1 MKIPKEL
8 KDINLKQLESIANID
23 ETTSLQERRL
33 REIAILCN
41 MDYNELYYSKDIKT
55 VTKLIDDLKWFYQ
68 ITTDDIK
75 QDIFEFNVNNINYKL
90 IKEMNELT
98 FGQWVDLDYYI
109 SENQNNYWTMTKYIM
124 ALCSSINGVDHSYP
138 STANDLSER
147 VSIIENLS
155 LDIVFG
161 YTSYFLK
168 KKDRLKELSQVYS
181 MLNSQNQNGQV
192 IGNPT
197 IKNGDGLRWPMT
209 WLMAMFLGLMM
220 SIGWIYLHVY
230 LPCQSRMKEV
240 SLKVKSILRLNTNTK
255 VNKTL

>member
-41 MDYNELYYSKDIKT
+41 MDYDELYYSKDIKT
-55 VTKLIDDLKWFYQ
+55 VTNAMNDLKWFYQ
-68 ITTDDIK
+68 LTTDDIN
-75 QDIFEFNVNNINYKL
+75 QDVFEFTHDNVNYKL

-109 SENQNNYWTMTKYIM
+109 SDNQENYWTMTKYIM

-138 STANDLSER
+138 STSNELSER
-147 VSIIENLS
+147 VSVIENLS
-155 LDIVFG
+155 LDIVYG
-161 YTSYFLK
+161 YTSHFLK

-181 MLNSQNQNGQV
+181 ILNSQNQNGQV

-197 IKNGDGLRWPMT
+197 IKNGDGQAWYMT
-209 WLMAMFLGLMM
+209 LLMQMFLGLMM
-220 SIGWIYLHVY
+220 LIGWTYIHVY
-230 LPCQSRMKEV
+230 LPCQLKMKEV
-240 SLKVKSILRLNTNTK
+240 SLKVKYKLRLNINTNL
-255 VNKTL
+255 NKTL

>member
-68 ITTDDIK
+68 LTP
-75 QDIFEFNVNNINYKL
+75 QDINQDVFEFNVNNINYKL
-90 IKEMNELT
+90 CQEMNELT

-138 STANDLSER
+138 STSNDLSER

-155 LDIVFG
+155 LDIVYG

-181 MLNSQNQNGQV
+181 ILNSQNQNGQV

-197 IKNGDGLRWPMT
+197 IKNGDGQVWYMT

-220 SIGWIYLHVY
+220 SIGWIYIHVY

-240 SLKVKSILRLNTNTK
+240 SLKVKSILRLNTNTNL
-255 VNKTL
+255 NKTL

>member
-8 KDINLKQLESIANID
+8 KDINLKQLESITNID

>member
-8 KDINLKQLESIANID
+8 KDIKLKQLESIANID

-68 ITTDDIK
+68 LTIDDIN
-75 QDIFEFNVNNINYKL
+75 QDVFEFNVNNINYKL
-90 IKEMNELT
+90 CQEMNELT
-98 FGQWVDLDYYI
+98 FGQWVDLDFYI

-155 LDIVFG
+155 LDIVYG

-197 IKNGDGLRWPMT
+197 IKNGDGQAWYMT

-220 SIGWIYLHVY
+220 SIGWIYIHVY
-230 LPCQSRMKEV
+230 LPCQSRMKEA
-240 SLKVKSILRLNTNTK
+240 SLKVKSILRLNINTK
-255 VNKTL
+255 VNKTH

>member
-8 KDINLKQLESIANID
+8 KDINLKQLESISNID

-41 MDYNELYYSKDIKT
+41 MDYNELYYSKDVKSI
-55 VTKLIDDLKWFYQ
+55 TKLIDDLKWFYQ
-68 ITTDDIK
+68 LTINDIK
-75 QDIFEFNVNNINYKL
+75 QDVFEFNVNNINYKL
-90 IKEMNELT
+90 CQEMNELT

-124 ALCSSINGVDHSYP
+124 ALCSSINGIDHSYP

-168 KKDRLKELSQVYS
+168 KKTKLKELSQVYS

-197 IKNGDGLRWPMT
+197 IKNGDGQAWYMT

-220 SIGWIYLHVY
+220 SIGWIYIHVY

>member
-8 KDINLKQLESIANID
+8 KDIKLKQLELIADID
-23 ETTSLQERRL
+23 ENVTTQERRL
-33 REIAILCN
+33 KEIAILCN
-41 MDYNELYYSKDIKT
+41 MDYDELYYSKDIKT
-55 VTKLIDDLKWFYQ
+55 VTNAMNDLKWFYQ
-68 ITTDDIK
+68 LTTDDIN
-75 QDIFEFNVNNINYKL
+75 QDVFEFNVNNINYKL
-90 IKEMNELT
+90 IKEMNELS

-109 SENQNNYWTMTKYIM
+109 SDNQENYWTMTKYIM

-138 STANDLSER
+138 STSNELSER

-155 LDIVFG
+155 LDIVYG

-197 IKNGDGLRWPMT
+197 IKNGDGPQWYMT
-209 WLMAMFLGLMM
+209 LLMEMFLGLMM
-220 SIGWIYLHVY
+220 LIGWTYIHVY

-240 SLKVKSILRLNTNTK
+240 SLKVKSILRLKQNTNL
-255 VNKTL
+255 NKTL

>member
-8 KDINLKQLESIANID
+8 KDIKLKQLELIADID
-23 ETTSLQERRL
+23 ENSTSQERRL
-33 REIAILCN
+33 KEIAILCD
-41 MDYNELYYSKDIKT
+41 MDYNDLYYSKDINT

-68 ITTDDIK
+68 LTTNDIN
-75 QDIFEFNVNNINYKL
+75 QDVFEFTHDNVNYKL
-90 IKEMNELT
+90 ITEMNQLT

-138 STANDLSER
+138 STSNDLSER
-147 VSIIENLS
+147 VSVIENLS
-155 LDIVFG
+155 LDIVYG

-168 KKDRLKELSQVYS
+168 KKDKLKELSQVYS
-181 MLNSQNQNGQV
+181 ILNSQNQNGET

-197 IKNGDGLRWPMT
+197 IKNGDGQAWYMT

-220 SIGWIYLHVY
+220 LIGWTYIHVY
-230 LPCQSRMKEV
+230 LPCLLKMKEV
-240 SLKVKSILRLNTNTK
+240 SLKVKSILRLNINTNL
-255 VNKTL
+255 NKTL